1 MIYAR
6 ILPPGSVDEDG
17 AQWIVGNPS
26 VDAREFT
33 PNSGEE
39 LQFLRSQQAVTG
51 ASWRTRKMR
60 DQLNQGTEL
69 MLSTVRRFANAL
81 ECFAFRFR
89 LACADDTD
97 KPHRMV
103 GHVVVRCQ
111 YGGEFAEFILRD
123 ALVLASAAVPV
134 GKSLALTYGI
144 KGSSAEP
151 YRSGAALAPIDAPL
165 MTPASKASATLLG
178 SLYTDEAWQLSI
190 QVYETSGPGMSYTYL
205 VDSMAGHPPISGGGI
220 YVIFTELQ
228 SLGADVV
235 MVAEDIILTSQ
246 SAGGTSIVQM
256 TISHDGLPPDW
267 TATGQGTPDE
277 YSTPEPVTVAGETVV
292 ADVLTS

>member
-6 ILPPGSVDEDG
+6 ILPPGPVNEEA

-39 LQFLRSQQAVTG
+39 LQFLRSQQSVNG
-51 ASWRTRKMR
+51 ASWLKRKMR
-60 DQLNQGTEL
+60 DQMNQGVEL
-69 MLSTVRRFANAL
+69 MLSTVRRFADAL
-81 ECFAFRFR
+81 ECFVFRFG
-89 LACADDTD
+89 LACAADAD

-111 YGGEFAEFILRD
+111 SGGEFAEFILSD

-144 KGSSAEP
+144 KGGSAEP
-151 YRSGAALAPIDAPL
+151 YRSGLSLVPVAAPL
-165 MTPASKASATLLG
+165 MTPASKGSATLFG
-178 SLYTDEAWQLSI
+178 SLYTEDAWYLSI
-190 QVYETSGPGMSYTYL
+190 LVYETSGPGLSYTYL
-205 VDSMAGHPPISGGGI
+205 VDSMAEHPPIASGGI

-228 SLGADVV
+228 ALGADVV
-235 MVAEDIILTSQ
+235 MMAEDIILTSH
-246 SAGGTSIVQM
+246 SAGEDSLVQM
-256 TISHDGLPPDW
+256 AISHDGLPPDW
-267 TATGQGTPDE
+267 TASGQGTPDE
-277 YSTPEPVTVAGETVV
+277 YSAPEPVTVTGDTVT
-292 ADVLTS
+292 ADVLNP